1 MNGKKRVCEEAGG
14 ASCTKVRES
23 SWVVCVVGWGRGL
36 IGDLSR
42 TEGVAQDTPLQPG
55 HSLQTSWLAASPLI
69 NLFITHVTEHL
80 LCASRHPR
88 CWGSRRKMRPLCP
101 GSFGSCKEADHRQAS
116 KMSFGV
122 NEVRPAVHMP
132 SGRAF

>member
-1 MNGKKRVCEEAGG
+1 MKKAEG

-23 SWVVCVVGWGRGL
+23 SWVVCVVGWGQGL

-42 TEGVAQDTPLQPG
+42 TEGAAQDTPLQPG
-55 HSLQTSWLAASPLI
+55 HRLQRLWLAASPLT

-80 LCASRHPR
+80 LCASHHPR
-88 CWGSRRKMRPLCP
+88 CWGSRRKMRSLCP
-101 GSFGSCKEADHRQAS
+101 GSKETDHRQAS

-122 NEVRPAVHMP
+122 NEVGPAMHMP
-132 SGRAF
+132 RGRAF